1 MANVAMFPLGSVLF
15 PHTPLA
21 LRIFEERYLVMLGRL
36 LDDED
41 PQFGVVLIERGSEAG
56 GGDQRFG
63 IGTMARITNVMAG
76 ERDIHLI
83 AVGGARVEVSE
94 WSDDEPYPTAAVRE
108 LPALVWDDALTP
120 LRNEAERI
128 VRRVLSRAAEYSD
141 VQWDPN
147 IEISDDPLESSWP
160 RSLRWGSWISSGCCV
175 RPPSAGCCANSST
188 SLWPPSPCSP
198 QPSMTPRSTRRWS
211 PCSKKTRTPTPT
223 TMIRMP
229 LPTSGPPPA
238 EAYQPRVPGSPLK
251 GPTMSEVT
259 QPP

>member
-1 MANVAMFPLGSVLF
+1 MADVAMFPLGAVLF

-56 GGDQRFG
+56 GGDQRFR

-83 AVGGARVEVSE
+83 AVGGSRFEVAE
-94 WSDDEPYPTAAVRE
+94 WGGEDPYPTATVRE

-128 VRRVLSRAAEYSD
+128 VRRVLSRAAEYAE
-141 VQWDPN
+141 VQWDPD
-147 IEISDDPLESSWP
+147 IELSDDPLESSWQLAAIAP
-160 RSLRWGSWISSGCCV
+160 LGQLDQFRL
-175 RPPSAGCCANSST
+175 
-188 SLWPPSPCSP
+188 L
-198 QPSMTPRSTRRWS
+198 RSTTVGGLLRELIDLTLAAEPVLTATS
-211 PCSKKTRTPTPT
+211 DGDAFDEALVTLLDEDAAQKDPTDDEPDAA
-223 TMIRMP
+223 
-229 LPTSGPPPA
+229 SDEDDPPRA
-238 EAYQPRVPGSPLK
+238 
-251 GPTMSEVT
+251 
-259 QPP
+259 

>member
-36 LDDED
+36 LEEED

-83 AVGGARVEVSE
+83 AVGGARVEVSQ
-94 WSDDEPYPTAAVRE
+94 WSDDEPYPTATVRE

-128 VRRVLSRAAEYSD
+128 VRRVLSRAAEYSE
-141 VQWDPN
+141 VQWDPS
-147 IEISDDPLESSWP
+147 IEISDDPLESSWQLAAIAP
-160 RSLRWGSWISSGCCV
+160 LGQLDQLRLLRSTTVGGLLRELIDLTLAAEPVLTTTVDDAAFDQALVTLLEEDANTEADDDDPDAAPGE
-175 RPPSAGCCANSST
+175 RPPAG
-188 SLWPPSPCSP
+188 
-198 QPSMTPRSTRRWS
+198 
-211 PCSKKTRTPTPT
+211 
-223 TMIRMP
+223 
-229 LPTSGPPPA
+229 
-238 EAYQPRVPGSPLK
+238 
-251 GPTMSEVT
+251 
-259 QPP
+259 